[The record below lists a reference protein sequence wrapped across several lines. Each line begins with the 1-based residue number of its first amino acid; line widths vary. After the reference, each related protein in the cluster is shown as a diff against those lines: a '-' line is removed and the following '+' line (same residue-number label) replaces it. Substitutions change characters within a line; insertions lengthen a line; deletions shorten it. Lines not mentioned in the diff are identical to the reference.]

1 MNPDWFYGVY
11 GASCYLQLQCWSSL
25 VGLKGI
31 LWSTPSDHLFI
42 QSFLHLSVHPSIWK
56 STFFSAF
63 WHRTLLLFLFV
74 FGIHQ
79 ITHSPDFV
87 FGIIISTTMNRN
99 HFDYGCNNNVHEN
112 FCISLGTHN
121 FVPHSDVDWLMSPPC
136 YCCAGHNISWMW
148 LTLNAEPYSD
158 GLLVN
163 LPLDITTV
171 QIPIF
176 HKSDSYLV

>member
-1 MNPDWFYGVY
+1 MLSATAMLIKFGWAEGYFVVNTIRPFVY
-11 GASCYLQLQCWSSL
+11 P
-25 VGLKGI
+25 VI
-31 LWSTPSDHLFI
+31 PPSVCPSIHLEVHLFLC
-42 QSFLHLSVHPSIWK
+42 FLTSNFTAFFICIWHPSN
-56 STFFSAF
+56 
-63 WHRTLLLFLFV
+63 
-74 FGIHQ
+74 
-79 ITHSPDFV
+79 HSLTWFV
-87 FGIIISTTMNRN
+87 FGIIISTTMNKN
-99 HFDYGCNNNVHEN
+99 HFDYGCNNNVHDN

-121 FVPHSDVDWLMSPPC
+121 FAPHSDVYWLMSPPR

-158 GLLVN
+158 GSLVN